1 MGNYISVKNKDG
13 IYQGFKVPEEIYNY
27 IIQLE
32 CYILNP
38 KESKLKE
45 VYSERF
51 K

>member
-1 MGNYISVKNKDG
+1 MSYYISVKNKNG
-13 IYQGFKVPEEIYNY
+13 KYQSFKVPEEIHRY

-38 KESKLKE
+38 KQSKLKE
-45 VYSERF
+45 VYNERF